1 MCFYVCSGETLMN
14 KKALLNPR
22 FFGLMGVT
30 KDESDRAKFAA
41 RTFEAPMILL
51 ATWII
56 IDGYLQNQSSSY
68 EYGVMS
74 DWLIWGFF
82 VVETTTLSILTNKPK
97 AYLSSNWVNLLI
109 ILFSF
114 PLLWELFPYAAGFRI
129 LRLVVLFTLII
140 QASKT
145 LQKVLG
151 RNNLGSILISSFI
164 LIVIAGTIM
173 SVIDPNVHSPA
184 DGIWWAW
191 VTVTTVGYGD
201 IVPASNAGRLF
212 GAFLILLGIGLFTML
227 TASFAAFFMAEDEKG
242 MIKLEHQNI
251 RNLTNLEARF
261 SLLESK
267 IDTLLDNQ
275 LEIQKSIEDTASKK
289 P

>member
-114 PLLWELFPYAAGFRI
+114 
-129 LRLVVLFTLII
+129 II